1 MAVLQHSN
9 QSTYP
14 KQPKVGNLGDLL
26 VSHATRVEK
35 GEAAQVFPLLFYDI
49 YQDISIELPEQPNI
63 NIVRSEIN
71 KVIRRINHEI
81 GLWRELIRVSPSTI
95 TTTIDSMSTTNIN
108 ADTSDSIEDMGRFRY
123 GWDWNVADKRLRLD
137 DNVIEVTEVYLDN
150 EEWQKVDYARV
161 TDSNNSTE
169 KYWSQIGRFIYF
181 PKDLAGSSEI
191 VRIRGKKTYTFVDN
205 VINEDTT
212 IDLPESYR
220 QLLISGSLF
229 ALTSRPK
236 YKDKDLFALHKE
248 IFDKELISLRAQYA
262 NLEAT
267 YTTRDMTYKY

>member
-1 MAVLQHSN
+1 MPSAQQSN
-9 QSTYP
+9 ITTYP
-14 KQPKVGNLGDLL
+14 KNSKKSDISALL
-26 VSHATRVEK
+26 NSHSVRVTK
-35 GEAAQVFPLLFYDI
+35 GEAAQMFPMLFYDI

-95 TTTIDSMSTTNIN
+95 TTNINSMSTTNIN
-108 ADTSDSIEDMGRFRY
+108 ADTSDTIEDMGRFRF
-123 GWDWNVADKRLRLD
+123 GWDWNSIEKRLRLD
-137 DNVIEVTEVYLDN
+137 DNVMEVTEVYLDD
-150 EEWQKVDYARV
+150 EEWQKVDYEKAM
-161 TDSNNSTE
+161 DSNNSTE
-169 KYWSQIGRFIYF
+169 KYWAQIGRFIYF
-181 PKDLAGSSEI
+181 PKDLSSSSEI
-191 VRIRGKKTYTFVDN
+191 LKVRGKKTYTFLDS

-220 QLLISGSLF
+220 QLLISGTLF

-236 YKDKDLFALHKE
+236 YKDEDIFGLHKE

>member
-95 TTTIDSMSTTNIN
+95 TTTIDTMTTTNIN

-161 TDSNNSTE
+161 SDSNNSTE

-181 PKDLAGSSEI
+181 PKDLADSSEI
-191 VRIRGKKTYTFVDN
+191 VRIRGKKTYTFLDN

>member
-14 KQPKVGNLGDLL
+14 KKPKVGNLGDLL

-161 TDSNNSTE
+161 SDSNNSTE

-191 VRIRGKKTYTFVDN
+191 VRIRGKKTYTFLDN

>member
-1 MAVLQHSN
+1 M
-9 QSTYP
+9 
-14 KQPKVGNLGDLL
+14 
-26 VSHATRVEK
+26 
-35 GEAAQVFPLLFYDI
+35 FPMLFYDI

-95 TTTIDSMSTTNIN
+95 TTNINSMSTTNIN
-108 ADTSDSIEDMGRFRY
+108 ADTSDSIEDMGRFRF
-123 GWDWNVADKRLRLD
+123 GWDWNVTDKRLRLD
-137 DNVIEVTEVYLDN
+137 DNVMEVTEVYLDD
-150 EEWQKVDYARV
+150 EAWQKVDYAKV
-161 TDSNNSTE
+161 MDSNNSTE
-169 KYWSQIGRFIYF
+169 KFWAQIGRFIYF

-191 VRIRGKKTYTFVDN
+191 LKIRGKKTYTFLDS

-220 QLLISGSLF
+220 QLLISGTLF

-236 YKDKDLFALHKE
+236 YKDEDIFGLHKE

>member
-14 KQPKVGNLGDLL
+14 KKPKVGNLGDLL

-161 TDSNNSTE
+161 SDSNNSTE

-181 PKDLAGSSEI
+181 PKDLADSSEI

>member
-14 KQPKVGNLGDLL
+14 KKPKVGNLGDLL

-161 TDSNNSTE
+161 SDSNNSTE

-181 PKDLAGSSEI
+181 PKDLADSSEI
-191 VRIRGKKTYTFVDN
+191 VRIRGKKTYTFLDN

>member
-1 MAVLQHSN
+1 MAMASN

-14 KQPKVGNLGDLL
+14 KKPKVGNLGDPL
-26 VSHATRVEK
+26 VSHTTRVEK

-108 ADTSDSIEDMGRFRY
+108 ADTSDSIEDMGRFRF
-123 GWDWNVADKRLRLD
+123 GWDWIVADKRLRLD
-137 DNVIEVTEVYLDN
+137 DNVIEVTEVYLDD
-150 EEWQKVDYARV
+150 EEWQKVDYEKV
-161 TDSNNSTE
+161 MDSNNSTE

-236 YKDKDLFALHKE
+236 YKDPDIFALHKE

>member
-14 KQPKVGNLGDLL
+14 KKPKVGNLGDLL

-95 TTTIDSMSTTNIN
+95 TTTIDTMSTTNIN

-181 PKDLAGSSEI
+181 PKDLADSSEI
-191 VRIRGKKTYTFVDN
+191 VRIRGKKTYTFLDN

>member
-14 KQPKVGNLGDLL
+14 KKPKVGNLGDLL

-181 PKDLAGSSEI
+181 PKDLADSSEI
-191 VRIRGKKTYTFVDN
+191 VRIRGKKTYTFLDN

>member
-1 MAVLQHSN
+1 MALAQHSN
-9 QSTYP
+9 VTTYP
-14 KQPKVGNLGDLL
+14 KDSKISDISSLL
-26 VSHATRVEK
+26 NSHGVRVTK
-35 GEAAQVFPLLFYDI
+35 GEAAQMFPMLFYDI

-95 TTTIDSMSTTNIN
+95 TTNINSMSTTNIN
-108 ADTSDSIEDMGRFRY
+108 ADTSDSIEDMGRFRF
-123 GWDWNVADKRLRLD
+123 GWDWNVTDKRLRLD
-137 DNVIEVTEVYLDN
+137 DNVMEVTEVYLDD
-150 EEWQKVDYARV
+150 EAWQKVDYAKV
-161 TDSNNSTE
+161 MDSNNSTE
-169 KYWSQIGRFIYF
+169 KFWAQIGRFIYF

-191 VRIRGKKTYTFVDN
+191 LKIRGKKTYTFLDS

-220 QLLISGSLF
+220 QLLISGTLF

-236 YKDKDLFALHKE
+236 YKDEDIFGLHKE

>member
-26 VSHATRVEK
+26 VSHTTRVEK

-137 DNVIEVTEVYLDN
+137 DNVIEVTEVYLDD
-150 EEWQKVDYARV
+150 EEWQKVDYEKV
-161 TDSNNSTE
+161 MDSNNSTE

-236 YKDKDLFALHKE
+236 YKDPDIFALHKE

>member
-14 KQPKVGNLGDLL
+14 KKPKVGNLGDLL

-95 TTTIDSMSTTNIN
+95 TTTIDTMTTTNIN

-161 TDSNNSTE
+161 SDSNNSTE

-181 PKDLAGSSEI
+181 PKDLADSSEI
-191 VRIRGKKTYTFVDN
+191 VRIRGKKTYTFLDN